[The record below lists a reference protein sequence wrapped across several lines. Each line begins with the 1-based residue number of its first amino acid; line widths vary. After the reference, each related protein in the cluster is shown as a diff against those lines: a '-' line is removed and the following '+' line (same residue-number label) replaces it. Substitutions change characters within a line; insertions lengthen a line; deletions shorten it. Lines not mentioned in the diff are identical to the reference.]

1 MNELELRDIHLPDVS
16 LWWPPAPGWWLL
28 ALLLVLLALAL
39 PWLRRRFRD
48 KPLSRLSLREFELIR
63 EAHANG
69 QSAQDTVSQVARL
82 LRRVLISYRGRERH
96 AACTGE
102 DWLAELEQL
111 APRHGFSDDQLRLLT
126 RDRYRAQLDCD
137 VDGLLRACESWI
149 RNLPRGRD
157 HVSA

>member
-1 MNELELRDIHLPDVS
+1 MNELELRDIHLPDVN

-39 PWLRRRFRD
+39 PWLRRRYRHQ
-48 KPLSRLSLREFELIR
+48 PLSRLTLREFELIR
-63 EAHANG
+63 EAHADG
-69 QSAQDTVSQVARL
+69 QSPQATVSQVARL

-96 AACTGE
+96 AASTGE

-111 APRHGFSDDQLRLLT
+111 VPRHGFSDDQLRLLT
-126 RDRYRAQLDCD
+126 RDRYRAQLDGD
-137 VDGLLRACESWI
+137 VDGLLWACEKWI
-149 RNLPRGRD
+149 RNLPRGCN

>member
-28 ALLLVLLALAL
+28 ALLLVMLALAL
-39 PWLRRRFRD
+39 PWLRRRYRH

-63 EAHANG
+63 EAHTDG
-69 QSAQDTVSQVARL
+69 QSAQATVSQVARL

-96 AACTGE
+96 AASTGE

-111 APRHGFSDDQLRLLT
+111 VPRHGFSDDQLRLLT
-126 RDRYRAQLDCD
+126 RDRYRAQLDGD
-137 VDGLLRACESWI
+137 VDGLLRACEKWI
-149 RNLPRGRD
+149 RNLPRGRN

>member
-28 ALLLVLLALAL
+28 VLLLVLLALAL
-39 PWLRRRFRD
+39 PWLRRRYRH
-48 KPLSRLSLREFELIR
+48 KPLSRLTLREFELIR
-63 EAHANG
+63 KAHADG
-69 QSAQDTVSQVARL
+69 QSAQATVSQVARL

-96 AACTGE
+96 AASTGE
-102 DWLAELEQL
+102 DWLTELEQL

-126 RDRYRAQLDCD
+126 RDRYRAQLDGD
-137 VDGLLRACESWI
+137 VDGLLRACEKWI
-149 RNLPRGRD
+149 RNLPRERN

>member
-1 MNELELRDIHLPDVS
+1 MNELELRDIHLPDAS

-39 PWLRRRFRD
+39 PWLRRRYRH
-48 KPLSRLSLREFELIR
+48 KPLSRLSLHEFELIR

-69 QSAQDTVSQVARL
+69 QSAQATVSQVARL
-82 LRRVLISYRGRERH
+82 LRRVLISYRGRGGH
-96 AACTGE
+96 AASTGE
-102 DWLAELEQL
+102 EWLAELEQL

-126 RDRYRAQLDCD
+126 RDRYRARLDCD

-149 RNLPRGRD
+149 RNLPRGRN

>member
-28 ALLLVLLALAL
+28 VLLLVLLTLAL
-39 PWLRRRFRD
+39 PWLRRRYRHQ
-48 KPLSRLSLREFELIR
+48 PLSRLTLREFELIR
-63 EAHANG
+63 EAHADG
-69 QSAQDTVSQVARL
+69 QSAQATVSQVACL

-96 AACTGE
+96 AASTGE

-126 RDRYRAQLDCD
+126 RDRYRAQLDGD
-137 VDGLLRACESWI
+137 VDGLLQACEKWI
-149 RNLPRGRD
+149 RNLPRERN

>member
-1 MNELELRDIHLPDVS
+1 MKELELRDIHLPDVS

-28 ALLLVLLALAL
+28 ALLLVLFALTL
-39 PWLRRRFRD
+39 PWLRRRFRY

-69 QSAQDTVSQVARL
+69 QSAQATVSQVARL
-82 LRRVLISYRGRERH
+82 LRRVLISYRGRGGH
-96 AACTGE
+96 AASTGE

-126 RDRYRAQLDCD
+126 RDRYRAHLDCD